1 MDEQLTHKMLTV
13 VHSEQWNIFLE
24 WVQEEEES
32 ILQEIKRA
40 DSSEMLFSMQGKLR
54 FVDRLRQ
61 LKDKVMVGS
70 QMQEAIKRHAAEE
83 KEQNG

>member
-70 QMQEAIKRHAAEE
+70 QMQEAVKRHAAEE

>member
-1 MDEQLTHKMLTV
+1 MDEQLIHKMLTV

-32 ILQEIKRA
+32 IIQEIKRA

>member
-1 MDEQLTHKMLTV
+1 MDEQLIHKMLTV

-32 ILQEIKRA
+32 IIQEIKRA

-70 QMQEAIKRHAAEE
+70 QMQEAVKRHAAEE

>member
-32 ILQEIKRA
+32 IIQEIKRA

-70 QMQEAIKRHAAEE
+70 QMQEAVKRHAAEE